1 MGLLFV
7 WLFYTS
13 YQGTK
18 MGNAIVIKG
27 GRIIDPLQN
36 MDRIGDVYI
45 EDGRVVSHITV
56 SADIEEINAQD
67 MIVTPGLVD
76 LHTHLREPGFEYKET
91 VETGVAAAIAG
102 GFTTICCMPNT
113 NPVNDNVSVTE
124 LILERA
130 KKAGKANILPVG
142 AITRGLKGE
151 ELSAIGELI
160 SAGCAAISDDGMP
173 VMNSLIMRRALEYA
187 KIFDIPVIDHCEDL
201 NLTDGGVMFEGVVST
216 ALGLKGI
223 PAASESV
230 IVARDIALA
239 ALTGGRIHL
248 AHISTAASV
257 YLIREAKNRGILV
270 TAETCPHYFTLTD
283 EAVNGYNTN
292 AKMKPPLPSALDLL
306 EIRTGLADG
315 TIDAI
320 ATDHAPHAD
329 WEKEQEMDRAPF
341 GIIGLE
347 TAIPLSLKL
356 VSDGVLSLPTL
367 IQKMTQ
373 GPAQILKREIG
384 RIRVGDRAD
393 ITIIDP
399 ELEWTVKGD
408 SFKSKS
414 KNSPFIGW
422 KMKGR
427 AVTVIVSGKVIENV

>member
-1 MGLLFV
+1 MSNL
-7 WLFYTS
+7 
-13 YQGTK
+13 
-18 MGNAIVIKG
+18 IIIRG
-27 GRIIDPLQN
+27 GRVINPSQN
-36 MDRIGDVYI
+36 MDQICDITIENGLIIAIEPRGDPTVGTPTA
-45 EDGRVVSHITV
+45 GRLIRPG
-56 SADIEEINAQD
+56 ALAQREIDATGL
-67 MIVTPGLVD
+67 IVTPGLID

-91 VETGVAAAIAG
+91 VETGVSAAIAG

-113 NPVNDNVSVTE
+113 NPVNDNASITE

-130 KKAGKANILPVG
+130 RKAGKANILPVG

-151 ELSAIGELI
+151 ELSEIGELVA
-160 SAGCAAISDDGMP
+160 AGCVAISDDGMP

-187 KIFDIPVIDHCEDL
+187 KIFDVPVIDHCEDL
-201 NLTDGGVMFEGVVST
+201 NLTDGGVMFEGAVSM

-223 PAASESV
+223 PSASESV
-230 IVARDIALA
+230 MVARDLALA
-239 ALTGGRIHL
+239 SLTGGRLHL

-257 YLIREAKNRGILV
+257 HLIREAKSRGVLI

-283 EAVNGYNTN
+283 EAVAGYNTN
-292 AKMKPPLPSALDLL
+292 AKMKPPLPERSDLM
-306 EIRTGLADG
+306 EIRAGLADG

-320 ATDHAPHAD
+320 ATDHAPHAH

-356 VSDGVLSLPTL
+356 VSDGVLSLPAL
-367 IQKMTQ
+367 IQKFTQ
-373 GPAQILKREIG
+373 GPAQILGRPIG
-384 RIRVGDRAD
+384 RIRVGDSAD

-399 ELEWTVKGD
+399 HLEWTVKGE

-427 AVTVIVSGKVIENV
+427 AATVIVSGRVVENK